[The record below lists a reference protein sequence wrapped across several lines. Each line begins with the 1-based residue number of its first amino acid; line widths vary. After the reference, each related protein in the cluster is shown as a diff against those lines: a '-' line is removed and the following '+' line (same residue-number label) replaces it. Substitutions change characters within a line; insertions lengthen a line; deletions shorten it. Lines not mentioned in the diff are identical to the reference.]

1 MIKRNKKGTHKL
13 FGILKILRKIQDES
27 TVFLDI
33 FRYIAIC
40 NVLYVYANFKV
51 LDEFLND
58 MKQEHR
64 INELK
69 NELMKAI
76 VG

>member
-1 MIKRNKKGTHKL
+1 MNPR
-13 FGILKILRKIQDES
+13 FS
-27 TVFLDI
+27 S
-33 FRYIAIC
+33 IC

-69 NELMKAI
+69 AELLKAFAGYVHPLI
-76 VG
+76 SV

>member
-1 MIKRNKKGTHKL
+1 MN
-13 FGILKILRKIQDES
+13 LRFY
-27 TVFLDI
+27 T
-33 FRYIAIC
+33 IC

-69 NELMKAI
+69 AELMKAI
-76 VG
+76 VGYVYSLLTV